1 MKSVEDVSLQRR
13 TLRGFVIL
21 GTLVAALSCGVES
34 EIQQPI
40 PLLDEMT
47 IDYPLN
53 LWDQAIEGETLLRVL
68 VTEGGSVDSV
78 EIFKSSGYSAFDSAA
93 VAGAIDLRF
102 NPATQDGE
110 SIEVW
115 VTLPVQFS
123 KHPSPDNKN

>member
-1 MKSVEDVSLQRR
+1 MLG
-13 TLRGFVIL
+13 GFVIL
-21 GTLVAALSCGVES
+21 GILVAAFSCGGEN
-34 EIQQPI
+34 EIEQPI

-47 IDYPLN
+47 IDYPLS

-78 EIFKSSGYSAFDSAA
+78 EIFESSGYSAFDSAA

-115 VTLPVQFS
+115 VTVPVQFS
-123 KHPSPDNKN
+123 KSPSPDNKN

>member
-1 MKSVEDVSLQRR
+1 MKSTKDFCLQRR
-13 TLRGFVIL
+13 TLVGFVIL
-21 GTLVAALSCGVES
+21 GMLVAAFSCGGER
-34 EIQQPI
+34 EIEQPI

-47 IDYPLN
+47 IDYPLS
-53 LWDQAIEGETLLRVL
+53 LWDQAIEGEALLRVL

-78 EIFKSSGYSAFDSAA
+78 EIFRSSGYSAFDSAA

-123 KHPSPDNKN
+123 KRPSPDNKN

>member
-1 MKSVEDVSLQRR
+1 MKSIEDVSLQRR

-47 IDYPLN
+47 IDYPLS

-68 VTEGGSVDSV
+68 VTEEGSVDSV
-78 EIFKSSGYSAFDSAA
+78 EIFESSGHHAFDSAA

-102 NPATQDGE
+102 DPATQDGE
-110 SIEVW
+110 SIGVW

-123 KHPSPDNKN
+123 KRPPPDNEN

>member
-1 MKSVEDVSLQRR
+1 M
-13 TLRGFVIL
+13 LRGLVVL
-21 GTLVAALSCGVES
+21 GMLVAGFSCGGER
-34 EIQQPI
+34 EIEQPI

-47 IDYPLN
+47 IDYPLS
-53 LWDQAIEGETLLRVL
+53 LWDQAIEGEALLRVL

-78 EIFKSSGYSAFDSAA
+78 EIFRSSGYSAFDSAA
-93 VAGAIDLRF
+93 VAGAIDLQF

>member
-1 MKSVEDVSLQRR
+1 MKSTENFCLQRR
-13 TLRGFVIL
+13 MLRGLVVL
-21 GTLVAALSCGVES
+21 GMLVAAFSCGGER
-34 EIQQPI
+34 EIEQPI

-47 IDYPLN
+47 IDYPLS
-53 LWDQAIEGETLLRVL
+53 LWDQAIEGEALLRVL

-78 EIFKSSGYSAFDSAA
+78 EIFRSSGYSAFDSAA

>member
-1 MKSVEDVSLQRR
+1 MKSTENFCLQRR
-13 TLRGFVIL
+13 VLESFVIL
-21 GTLVAALSCGVES
+21 GILAVAFSCSGES
-34 EIQQPI
+34 QIEQPT
-40 PLLDEMT
+40 PLFGEMT

-53 LWDQAIEGETLLRVL
+53 LWDQDIEGETLLRVL

-78 EIFKSSGYSAFDSAA
+78 EISESSGYSAFDSAA

-123 KHPSPDNKN
+123 KRPSPDNKN

>member
-1 MKSVEDVSLQRR
+1 MKSIEDVSLQRR

-68 VTEGGSVDSV
+68 VTEEGSVDSV
-78 EIFKSSGYSAFDSAA
+78 EIFESSGHPAFDSAA
-93 VAGAIDLRF
+93 VAGVINLQFD
-102 NPATQDGE
+102 PATQDGE
-110 SIEVW
+110 SIGVW

-123 KHPSPDNKN
+123 KRPPADNEN